1 VTTGP
6 SFRFRLER
14 IRALRERS
22 EDLARQELA
31 RAVSRLSGS
40 RDRLGEVDAHL
51 ERVRAYQRQ
60 RLATDASATISAGEL
75 LAHQAFAEHVETQR
89 TNGVRDL
96 ERRAAEVADRD
107 AEFGHAAREH
117 QMLER
122 LKEHRRIEHERET
135 QRRENNLLDEIA
147 MDRSRRSA
155 A

>member
-31 RAVSRLSGS
+31 KAVARLSGS
-40 RDRLGEVDAHL
+40 RDRLGEVDADL
-51 ERVRAYQRQ
+51 ERVRAHQRQ
-60 RLATDASATISAGEL
+60 SLAPDGSATVSAGEL
-75 LAHQAFAEHVETQR
+75 LANQVFAEHVETQR
-89 TNGVRDL
+89 ALGIREL
-96 ERRAAEVADRD
+96 ERHTAEAADRD
-107 AEFGHAAREH
+107 TELEHAAREH

-122 LKEHRRIEHERET
+122 LKERRRIEHEREAE
-135 QRRENNLLDEIA
+135 RRESNLLDEIA

>member
-1 VTTGP
+1 MTTGP

-31 RAVSRLSGS
+31 KAISRLSGS
-40 RDRLGEVDAHL
+40 RDHLGEVDAHL
-51 ERVRAYQRQ
+51 ERVRADQRR
-60 RLATDASATISAGEL
+60 RLADGESVTVSAGEL
-75 LAHQAFAEHVETQR
+75 LAQQAFAEHVETQR
-89 TNGVRDL
+89 TIGVREL
-96 ERRAAEVADRD
+96 AQREAEVADRD
-107 AEFGHAAREH
+107 AELSHAAREH

-122 LKEHRRIEHERET
+122 LKERRRIEHEQET
-135 QRRENNLLDEIA
+135 ERRESNLLDEIA

>member
-51 ERVRAYQRQ
+51 ERVRAHQRQ
-60 RLATDASATISAGEL
+60 RLATGGSTTVSAGEL

-96 ERRAAEVADRD
+96 EHHAAEVADRN
-107 AEFGHAAREH
+107 AELGRAAREH

-122 LKEHRRIEHERET
+122 LKERRRIEHEHEAE
-135 QRRENNLLDEIA
+135 RREGNLLDEIA
-147 MDRSRRSA
+147 MDRSRRSVA
-155 A
+155 